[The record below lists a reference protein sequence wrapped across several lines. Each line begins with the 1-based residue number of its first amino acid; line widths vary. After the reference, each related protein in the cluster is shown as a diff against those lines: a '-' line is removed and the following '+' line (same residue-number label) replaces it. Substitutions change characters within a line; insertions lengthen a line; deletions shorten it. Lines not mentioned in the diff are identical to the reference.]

1 MIWTF
6 SPLFFKGSYSFLLL
20 FLSLIIITFFC
31 FLYFVYLFF
40 YKVELLKNLFSSSD
54 LLIIA
59 LYSAL
64 MACTWLG
71 LTYLFYKVT
80 YLKHQEKHFQKIH
93 DFLDIQCNPCSILF
107 YKSLFLIAY
116 DFCSYKAFSQ
126 YLS

>member
-1 MIWTF
+1 MIRTF
-6 SPLFFKGSYSFLLL
+6 SPLFYKGGYSFLLL
-20 FLSLIIITFFC
+20 FLSLIIIIFFC
-31 FLYFVYLFF
+31 FLSFLYLFF
-40 YKVELLKNLFSSSD
+40 YKAELLQNFFSSSD
-54 LLIIA
+54 LLTIA

-93 DFLDIQCNPCSILF
+93 DFLDIPCNLCFILF

-126 YLS
+126 YLC